1 MYTLVLVEDDY
12 QIRNGLGHFFPW
24 NTIGFELIKSF
35 ENGEKALQFLSV
47 NEVDVVL
54 TDIKM
59 PVMDG
64 LVLAKKL
71 KAIKPNISI
80 IFLSGYQ
87 DFDFARDAMEI
98 GVKKYIVKSAK
109 YDKLIEIFIQIRQQ
123 LDEQKM
129 SSDTADNV
137 FHDEKINDRVIKEII
152 NYINYDLSDSSL
164 KSLAEKVGI
173 NPVYLSRYFKEKT
186 GMNFIDY
193 LIKRKMEKAEDLLYS
208 TNLPI
213 VEISELVGYSNEKNF
228 SRAFKKY
235 HGVPPAE
242 YRHAI
247 Y

>member
-12 QIRNGLGHFFPW
+12 QIRNGLGRFFPW

-35 ENGEKALQFLSV
+35 ENGEKAFHFLSA
-47 NEVDVVL
+47 NEIDVVL

-64 LVLAKKL
+64 LTLAKKI
-71 KAIKPNISI
+71 KTIKPYISI
-80 IFLSGYQ
+80 VLLSAYQ

-98 GVKKYIVKSAK
+98 GVKKYIVKSTK
-109 YDKLIEIFIQIRQQ
+109 YDELIKIFTQIRQQ
-123 LDEQKM
+123 LDEQKKT
-129 SSDTADNV
+129 SDMEEDV
-137 FHDEKINDRVIKEII
+137 FQDKKINARVIKEII

-164 KSLAEKVGI
+164 KSLAEKIRI

-193 LIKRKMEKAEDLLYS
+193 LIKRKMEKAEDLLFS

-235 HGVPPAE
+235 HGVSPAE

-247 Y
+247 

>member
-12 QIRNGLGHFFPW
+12 QIRNGLGRFFPW

-35 ENGEKALQFLSV
+35 ENGEKAFHFLSA
-47 NEVDVVL
+47 NEIDVVL

-64 LVLAKKL
+64 LTLAKKI
-71 KAIKPNISI
+71 KTIKPYISI
-80 IFLSGYQ
+80 VLLSAYQ

-98 GVKKYIVKSAK
+98 GVKKYIVKSTK
-109 YDKLIEIFIQIRQQ
+109 YDELIKIFTQIRQQ
-123 LDEQKM
+123 LDEQKKT
-129 SSDTADNV
+129 SDMEEDV
-137 FHDEKINDRVIKEII
+137 FQDKKINDRVIKEIM

-164 KSLAEKVGI
+164 KSLAEKIRI

-193 LIKRKMEKAEDLLYS
+193 LIKRKMEKAEDLLFS

-235 HGVPPAE
+235 HGVSPAE

-247 Y
+247 